1 MGFWKGVGD
10 WFVNTA
16 KGVDTIASNLPVYN
30 IVYNS
35 VKAGG
40 AMVVAG
46 AVAATGNDASD
57 IVDFAGDQMQEI
69 GDHPLGDPNK
79 LLEATDEVAPK
90 IPIVGTVYDTG
101 KALGATAAAGVIA
114 ATGGDPHPMLDEA
127 RDAGIDAG
135 INAVTDVVSVVSIG
149 ALTATARAAG
159 TVAKISTKAALS
171 GAARAAEEAA
181 LESTAATLKSAAST
195 VGRTTAEKLA
205 AKLEAKAAK
214 AAAKA
219 EMASSKVALA
229 EVEHEA
235 AQTAFLVAAE
245 EMAEENAVRDVTE
258 AALSA
263 EKAEAELL
271 LKETE
276 LEVARTA
283 EESAIKASEKA
294 EAKALA
300 SAESAAAEAKLTLRQ
315 KLWKVAK
322 PTKMDVLLATGA
334 RMNDE
339 SPDTSFPAP
348 GVEDLKA
355 PQLHPEVDFTSFLTQ
370 IRNEQTMKSYQH
382 QNEISKYLA
391 PDYSYL
397 ILPLLVTAGVLIV
410 SESS

>member
-10 WFVNTA
+10 FFVNTA
-16 KGVDTIASNLPVYN
+16 KGLDTIASNLPVYN

-69 GDHPLGDPNK
+69 ADHPLGDPIK
-79 LLEATDEVAPK
+79 ALKATDEVAPN

-114 ATGGDPHPMLDEA
+114 AAGGDPHPMLDEA

-159 TVAKISTKAALS
+159 TVAKIGTKAALS

-205 AKLEAKAAK
+205 AKAAK

-245 EMAEENAVRDVTE
+245 EMAEENAVREVTE

-315 KLWKVAK
+315 KLWKSAK
-322 PTKMDVLLATGA
+322 PTRMDVLLATGA

-370 IRNEQTMKSYQH
+370 IRNEQTLKSYQH